1 MCVCVCVCVRACVG
15 PCAHS
20 CVVGSVPFGATTA
33 ASFPGIDPEI
43 GANSTYDEC
52 TLSWYMRA
60 QAANLV
66 SDADWTEVKTSLRI
80 TNIDERLTWNS
91 SNKTPVSCREMA
103 PYYQESASW
112 RGTGH
117 GDDPGRQSDNLTE
130 SGSSTTTALHL
141 SCGHH
146 DWLTSSGHARSL
158 SVISRWYS
166 ARSLSIIKSWYSACF
181 YQHVCLQCPHD
192 VIDDDRTCHHP
203 MKRRP
208 IDHVQIPA
216 ARFGSAG
223 HEDMEKRANSI
234 KLTNS
239 SVLCGREASM
249 SSDADSVDANTNGH
263 IAAAVSTTTITADQ
277 SSIAETDDTV
287 QTADTTG
294 GQSEATAETNASSST
309 CPALVNTTRKLTDI
323 DLVQFNASTPDITRR
338 QVLLVSS
345 AGRKLSSLTKS
356 DVDTKTTHEASVVNL
371 RDVAKDSRSSVSN
384 MNSSNLLCPASAAS
398 GEATVKEIDLPKHG
412 KTKLTEV
419 SKSLVRESMLKEN
432 SVNDSAEEGQSRTA
446 ETSSLDDRED
456 GEKHLTLDEDD
467 VTASVGHDIR
477 DRYEQQ
483 LRSLEMK
490 VMVLENQLLQSTVDH
505 AADRTA
511 GVQLEIYV
519 TRLERDLTTLK
530 QSFVELKA
538 DNAQLRQMNLELAA
552 ASTKDSTSRTTSD
565 FDRRRNVDE
574 LTGIIN
580 DQSSVLVALRRRNLE
595 LAAAST
601 KDSTSR
607 TTSDVDQR
615 RNVDELTDLINDQS
629 SVLVALRDKCS
640 GLERDNR
647 LLVERVLNQSVM
659 MNEVLLRVEA
669 LGREQTKHA
678 LQLMELDQ
686 RRADSCKSSATVPHD
701 QHSSA
706 DHAEMFSDPAQA
718 KTHDGD
724 TAQG

>member
-1 MCVCVCVCVRACVG
+1 MCVCVG

-20 CVVGSVPFGATTA
+20 CVVSSVPFGATTA

-43 GANSTYDEC
+43 GANSTYDDC
-52 TLSWYMRA
+52 TLSRYMRT

-66 SDADWTEVKTSLRI
+66 SDTDWTEVKTSLRI

-91 SNKTPVSCREMA
+91 NKTPVSCGEMA

-117 GDDPGRQSDNLTE
+117 GDDPSRQSDNLTE

-146 DWLTSSGHARSL
+146 DWSMSSGHARSL
-158 SVISRWYS
+158 S
-166 ARSLSIIKSWYSACF
+166 IINSWYYAYF
-181 YQHVCLQCPHD
+181 YEHVCLQCPHD
-192 VIDDDRTCHHP
+192 VRDDGRTCRHP
-203 MKRRP
+203 TKRRP
-208 IDHVQIPA
+208 VDHVQIPA
-216 ARFGSAG
+216 WTQLGSAR

-234 KLTNS
+234 KVINS
-239 SVLCGREASM
+239 SISCGREASVL
-249 SSDADSVDANTNGH
+249 SDADSVDANTNGH
-263 IAAAVSTTTITADQ
+263 IAAAVSTTTHTTDQ
-277 SSIAETDDTV
+277 SSIAVTNDSVE
-287 QTADTTG
+287 TADTTG
-294 GQSEATAETNASSST
+294 GQSEATTETNASSST
-309 CPALVNTTRKLTDI
+309 CPALVNTTRKLTDMN
-323 DLVQFNASTPDITRR
+323 LVQFNTSTAGITR
-338 QVLLVSS
+338 QHVLLVSS
-345 AGRKLSSLTKS
+345 AGRQLSSSTKS
-356 DVDTKTTHEASVVNL
+356 DVVNL
-371 RDVAKDSRSSVSN
+371 RDVAKDSRSSVSK
-384 MNSSNLLCPASAAS
+384 MNSSNLLCPSRAAS
-398 GEATVKEIDLPKHG
+398 GEATVKEIGLPKHG

-432 SVNDSAEEGQSRTA
+432 SVNDGAEEGQSRTA
-446 ETSSLDDRED
+446 ENTLDDRED
-456 GEKHLTLDEDD
+456 GQEHSTFDEHD
-467 VTASVGHDIR
+467 VTASAGHDIR

-490 VMVLENQLLQSTVDH
+490 VMVLENQLLRSTVDH

-511 GVQLEIYV
+511 SVQLHENYV
-519 TRLERDLTTLK
+519 TRLERELTTLK
-530 QSFVELKA
+530 QSFVELKT
-538 DNAQLRQMNLELAA
+538 DNEQ
-552 ASTKDSTSRTTSD
+552 
-565 FDRRRNVDE
+565 
-574 LTGIIN
+574 
-580 DQSSVLVALRRRNLE
+580 LRRRNLE

-607 TTSDVDQR
+607 TTSDGDQR
-615 RNVDELTDLINDQS
+615 RNVDELTDIINDQS

-647 LLVERVLNQSVM
+647 LLVEQVLNQSVM

-686 RRADSCKSSATVPHD
+686 RPVDSSNSSATVPHN

-706 DHAEMFSDPAQA
+706 DHADVFSDPPPA

-724 TAQG
+724 TARG